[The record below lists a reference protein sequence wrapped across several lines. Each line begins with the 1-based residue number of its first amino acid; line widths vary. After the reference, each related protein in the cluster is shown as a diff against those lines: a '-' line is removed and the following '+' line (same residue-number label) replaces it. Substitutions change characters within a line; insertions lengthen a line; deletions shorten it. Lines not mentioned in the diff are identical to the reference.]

1 MAFLFPVTQNAK
13 RISKYK
19 EHIDKVKYDKINFP
33 VKLKDI
39 QKIENMND
47 DIRFNVYGVDD
58 KQSIYPLYN
67 CKRICDRTCNLLLT
81 ENGNKKSPCLY

>member
-1 MAFLFPVTQNAK
+1 MAFLFPVKQKAE

-33 VKLKDI
+33 VKLKEI
-39 QKIENMND
+39 PKIENMND

-67 CKRICDRTCNLLLT
+67 SKRICDRTCNLLLI
-81 ENGNKKSPCLY
+81 ENGYENHYV